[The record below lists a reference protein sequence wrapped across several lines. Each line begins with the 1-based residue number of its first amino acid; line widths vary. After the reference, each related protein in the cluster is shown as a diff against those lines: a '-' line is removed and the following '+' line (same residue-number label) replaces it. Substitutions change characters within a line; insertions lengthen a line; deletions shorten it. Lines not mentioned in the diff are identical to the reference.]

1 MSAHD
6 GDRMTSLQGAASRRG
21 WYVLEERHA
30 ALLLGRVVTIVVIAA
45 IAAAAPVDDLSGR
58 DRVIAVAACA
68 LALALHAV
76 LGWAPARWPRRL
88 LTAVDI
94 ALVVDAL
101 LIVTLALVSG
111 GTDSLAL
118 WLLPLTALAATL
130 ALGVR
135 SGVKAAVLAAIV
147 VGAVLVGDDDGAAV
161 DAAGPLVL
169 TVAMVV
175 VAGAL
180 ATVNER
186 ELTRRGERM
195 TALHTASVAFVGAD
209 GPEGLA
215 GVAADAARRLLPD
228 WDAEVRL
235 DGGAVAERTW
245 RDEGWVRLEMPVV
258 AHERGEPERPL
269 GAICARRPA
278 PRMGPARIRGQQLLA
293 LRTLAM
299 TLSVA
304 LVQADLVHRLERLSL
319 ADPLT
324 GLGNRRAFD
333 ESLAAELA
341 RARRAGSPLGL
352 VMLDVDHFKRFNDRH
367 GHQAGD
373 DALVGVGRVLLAVAR
388 AEDRACRIGG
398 EEFAVVLPGAD
409 EAAAAAVAERIRRG
423 AEKAPARE
431 PVTVSLGVASTAG
444 DEDADG
450 LLARADARLYAAKE
464 AGRNR
469 VVAVTPAR

>member
-1 MSAHD
+1 MSASDHE
-6 GDRMTSLQGAASRRG
+6 RMTSLQGAASRRG
-21 WYVLEERHA
+21 WYALEERHA
-30 ALLLGRVVTIVVIAA
+30 ALLLGRIVAIVAIAA
-45 IAAAAPVDDLSGR
+45 IVAVDPADDLSRR
-58 DRVIAVAACA
+58 DQVIAVAACA
-68 LALALHAV
+68 LALGLHAL
-76 LGWAPARWPRRL
+76 LGWAPVRWPRRL
-88 LTAVDI
+88 LTAVDV
-94 ALVVDAL
+94 ALVVDAV
-101 LIVTLALVSG
+101 LIATLALVSG
-111 GTDSLAL
+111 GTDSLVL

-135 SGVKAAVLAAIV
+135 SGVKAGLLAAIV
-147 VGAVLVGDDDGAAV
+147 VGAVLAGDDDGAAA
-161 DAAGPLVL
+161 DAVGPLVL

-175 VAGAL
+175 IAGAL
-180 ATVNER
+180 AGVNER
-186 ELTRRGERM
+186 ELARRGERM
-195 TALHTASVAFVGAD
+195 TALHTASAAFVGAD
-209 GPEGLA
+209 DAEGLA
-215 GVAADAARRLLPD
+215 GIAADAARRLLPE

-235 DGGAVAERTW
+235 DGDAVAERTW

-269 GAICARRPA
+269 GVICARRPA
-278 PRMGPARIRGQQLLA
+278 PRVGPARIRGQQLLA

-299 TLSVA
+299 TLSA
-304 LVQADLVHRLERLSL
+304 AMVQADLVHRLEEQSR

-341 RARRAGSPLGL
+341 RARRAGGPLGL

-373 DALVGVGRVLLAVAR
+373 DALVGVGRVLLAEAR

-409 EAAAAAVAERIRRG
+409 EAAAAGVAERIRRG
-423 AEKAPARE
+423 VEETPGRE

-444 DEDADG
+444 DEDAG
-450 LLARADARLYAAKE
+450 SLLARADARLYAAKA